1 MVMLSSSRSY
11 LLKFDRTIVPM
22 AKGDRSR
29 TVLDLAFDLARE
41 YGSEITALTVK
52 EEVREV
58 TWSDKVAI
66 VTHAYR
72 EGKERNVKVIPK
84 VRTAKSVKQGI
95 VDEVRSR
102 AYDLLLLGTFKRSV
116 LSASI
121 FGSIGDY
128 VIKNSSIPTAVFS
141 VHGSKYPYSKI
152 LVPLCET
159 LTTRAAVS
167 FALHVKKAL
176 NANLVLADLR
186 KFDKKK
192 THGFNTLLDQLG
204 DIVQNYGTGI
214 TVIRPGMSSNLAEE
228 VSNIIRDQNPDV
240 IIMGVRSSPGGKV
253 RFNSD
258 LKSVVKGTL
267 QDTVVVR
274 K

>member
-1 MVMLSSSRSY
+1 MLSASRSY

-41 YGSEITALTVK
+41 YGSEITALTIK
-52 EEVREV
+52 EEATEV
-58 TWSDKVAI
+58 TWSDKVAL
-66 VTHAYR
+66 VTNAYK
-72 EGKERNVKVIPK
+72 EGKDRNIKVIPK

-95 VDEVRSR
+95 VDEVKSR

-128 VIKNSSIPTAVFS
+128 VIKNSNIPTVVFS
-141 VHGSKYPYSKI
+141 LKGSRYPYTKI
-152 LVPLCET
+152 LIPLCET

-167 FALHVKKAL
+167 FALHVKKAT
-176 NANLVLADLR
+176 NAKLILADLR
-186 KFDKKK
+186 KFDRKK
-192 THGFNTLLDQLG
+192 THGFTTLLDQLG
-204 DIVQNYGTGI
+204 EVIKTYGPDI
-214 TVIRPGMSSNLAEE
+214 TVIRPGMSSSLADE
-228 VSNIIRDQNPDV
+228 VSNLIRDHNPDV
-240 IIMGVRSSPGGKV
+240 IMMGVRDNPSGKV
-253 RFNSD
+253 RFNSE
-258 LKSVVKGTL
+258 LKAVVKGTA